1 MYCPSP
7 DVDPDS
13 ERGREMASEPSPLT
27 ETRILER
34 MKGALAALK
43 RAQARADKKRPV
55 PRHPGGG
62 AGIAHA
68 VRLVSDDVP
77 IAPDQ
82 LRDLKDG
89 LTALCMFF
97 TR

>member
-13 ERGREMASEPSPLT
+13 ERGREMALEPSPLT

-43 RAQARADKKRPV
+43 RAQARADKKR
-55 PRHPGGG
+55 RG
-62 AGIAHA
+62 AQIEH
-68 VRLVSDDVP
+68 VLHLVCEPLVCEHDVP
-77 IAPDQ
+77 IAPEQ
-82 LRDLKDG
+82 LLDLKDG
-89 LTALCMFF
+89 LTALSMFF